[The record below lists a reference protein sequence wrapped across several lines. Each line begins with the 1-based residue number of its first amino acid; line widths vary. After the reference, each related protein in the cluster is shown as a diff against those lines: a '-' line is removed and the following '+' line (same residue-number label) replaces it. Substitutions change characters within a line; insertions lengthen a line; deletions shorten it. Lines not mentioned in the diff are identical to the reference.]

1 MLTGGTYRST
11 HLQRLTNPQ
20 QRFGQCTPLSTALLA
35 RASRDRCRD
44 LSQVFRSVVACRA
57 AGVAEVAKPE
67 ESEVFRTNDGV
78 IEPVEDD
85 EAEIDFLGEST
96 TGNLRFVQRVKS
108 EGIVNVLGL
117 QQLDDIVTIP
127 YRELKTSQQ
136 ALMRGLKVSP
146 QYPKGRAN
154 RAIFCSRTLNLRSIQ
169 AIGYD
174 MDYTLVHYDV
184 DAWEGKAFKYMLQN
198 LQSMG
203 CPIEGLHFDPKLVTR
218 GLIVD
223 QERGNLVKADRFG
236 HVKRS
241 MHGTHMMTTGEIR
254 EVYGRELVNLRN
266 ETRWTFL
273 NTLFSVS
280 EAVMYMQMVDRLD
293 QGALPRQDFSNSY
306 TSLYKLVQKA
316 LFRTHVEGQL
326 KGDIIQDPASYVEL
340 DPDMAKTLLHQ
351 RQAGKVLM
359 LITNSDYHYTNKMM
373 SFAYNRFMPPGST
386 WRDLFDMVIVQAR
399 KPEFFNSKMSLYEVV
414 TEDGLMRPAMD
425 ARKDGSLYCGGG
437 AAMVE
442 RALGLDGDE
451 ILYVGDHIYTDA
463 ALAKLNFRWRTC
475 LIVRELEQE
484 IDALAEGQPHRNKLK
499 ELMNKKD
506 LVGDL
511 FNQLRLRRQR
521 CLVRQPDQFTKQDAE
536 LEDTLGQMLMVLD
549 QLDGLIG
556 PMLEQDGQAFN
567 QYWGYLSRAG
577 LNDKSQFTRQIEKYA
592 DIYTSR
598 VANFL
603 RYTPYMYFRSPSQSL
618 AHDRHFYGLEENKNG
633 STDADGVD

>member
-1 MLTGGTYRST
+1 MLTGGSYQSSGLHRTLHQLHIGCSSAQLSSLILPAWRPARRKFSGAARSI
-11 HLQRLTNPQ
+11 
-20 QRFGQCTPLSTALLA
+20 S
-35 RASRDRCRD
+35 
-44 LSQVFRSVVACRA
+44 ACHA
-57 AGVAEVAKPE
+57 AGVAEAEKVE

-78 IEPVEDD
+78 IEPVDDD
-85 EAEIDFLGEST
+85 EAEVDFLGEST
-96 TGNLRFVQRVKS
+96 SGNLRFVQRVKS

-117 QQLDDIVTIP
+117 QQLDDIITIP
-127 YRELKTSQQ
+127 YRELKASQQ
-136 ALMRGLKVSP
+136 ALMKGLKVSP

-203 CPIEGLHFDPKLVTR
+203 CPIEGLHFDPTLVTR

-241 MHGTHMMTTGEIR
+241 MHGTHMMSTGEIR
-254 EVYGRELVNLRN
+254 EAYGRELVNLRN

-293 QGALPRQDFSNSY
+293 QGALPRQEFSNSY

-316 LFRTHVEGQL
+316 LYRTHVEGQL

-340 DPDMAKTLLHQ
+340 DPDMAKTLMDQ

-442 RALGLDGDE
+442 RALGLNGDE

-475 LIVRELEQE
+475 LIVRELEE
-484 IDALAEGQPHRNKLK
+484 EVDALVAGQLHRNKLK

-511 FNQLRLRRQR
+511 FNQLRVRRQR
-521 CLVRQPDQFTKQDAE
+521 STVRQPNHSTKEDAE

-549 QLDGLIG
+549 QLDSLIG
-556 PMLEQDGQAFN
+556 PMLEQDGQTFN
-567 QYWGYLSRAG
+567 RYWGYLSRAG

-618 AHDRHFYGLEENKNG
+618 AHDRHFYGLEEDKNG
-633 STDADGVD
+633 STDADGID